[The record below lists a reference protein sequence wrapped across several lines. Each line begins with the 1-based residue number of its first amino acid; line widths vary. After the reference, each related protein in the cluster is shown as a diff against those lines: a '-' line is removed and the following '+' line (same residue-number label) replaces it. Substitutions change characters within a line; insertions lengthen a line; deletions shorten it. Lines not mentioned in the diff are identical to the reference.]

1 LVDDSR
7 DGGSRWYRG
16 KKTTVKTVN
25 AVTTQF
31 GGREEQAEET
41 VLAKHLTGNPATNSA
56 LRQRESPSLQGDLPR
71 ANWSTSIHS
80 LILAVVG
87 VALPR
92 FRTNHGLRTAQWKRT
107 L

>member
-1 LVDDSR
+1 LVDGSG
-7 DGGSRWYRG
+7 DGGGRWYRG
-16 KKTTVKTVN
+16 KQATVKTVN
-25 AVTTQF
+25 AVSTQF
-31 GGREEQAEET
+31 RGREEQAEET
-41 VLAKHLTGNPATNSA
+41 VLAKHFTGNPATNSA

-71 ANWSTSIHS
+71 ANWSTSIHL

-87 VALPR
+87 VHFPR